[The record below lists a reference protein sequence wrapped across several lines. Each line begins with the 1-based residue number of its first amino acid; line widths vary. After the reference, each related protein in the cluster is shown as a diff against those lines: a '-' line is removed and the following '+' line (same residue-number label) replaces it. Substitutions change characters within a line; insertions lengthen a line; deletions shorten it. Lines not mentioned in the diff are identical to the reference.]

1 MFRLAVVIYVL
12 VSVALAG
19 AFVTA
24 LLSANIF
31 DRMSLAGAAV
41 AGAVVAVPIAWL
53 IARQMF
59 AVTRR

>member
-1 MFRLAVVIYVL
+1 MFRLAAIIYVL

-41 AGAVVAVPIAWL
+41 AGAVIAMPIAWL
-53 IARQMF
+53 IAKQML
-59 AVTRR
+59 ALTRR